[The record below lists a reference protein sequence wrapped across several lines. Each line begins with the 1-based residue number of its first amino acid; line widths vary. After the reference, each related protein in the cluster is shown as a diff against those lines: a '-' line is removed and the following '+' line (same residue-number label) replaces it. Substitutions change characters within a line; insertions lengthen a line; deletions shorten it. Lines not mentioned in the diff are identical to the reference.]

1 MASGPSISPSP
12 PTCSTSEGMPRPSR
26 TWSRDCSH
34 RAGRASSPTLDGPPR
49 QPLSR
54 LWEPGGSGPRWK
66 ARPWSRAGER
76 WRCSYTGFG
85 AGSRAPC
92 WYTPSLVLL
101 ESLNPTQLDAVE
113 HTGGP
118 LLILAG
124 AGSGKTRVLTHRI
137 AYILDRGLAAPEE
150 VLAITFTNKAAGEM
164 KDRVALLVGPD
175 SRRMWV
181 STFHAFCARILR
193 VHAEKLGYKRE
204 FTIYDG
210 ADQVRLVKR
219 CIVELGK
226 DPKRFNPRSF
236 AAQISA
242 AKNVLATPDDYLRS
256 TEGYI
261 AENVAEVYD
270 LYQRRL
276 YERNAMD
283 FDDLIMQTVAL
294 LEIFPEVRERYQT
307 RFKYINV
314 DEYQDTNLAQYRLV
328 NILAAAHR
336 NLCVVG
342 DDDQCIVEGTP
353 VTMADGSTRQIEHVE
368 AEDEVLSC
376 YGSGDFRPA
385 RVAAVSRSERSEGV
399 EITTAGGRRLVSTPE
414 HVHFAGYRLGLTPQ
428 MHMTY
433 LMWKRGTGF
442 RVGTSRTYTNGRTKP
457 VVGFMQQ
464 SRQEHAD
471 ASWVVSTHGTEGEAR
486 ASEALLSM
494 RYQLPTLPFVARTGS
509 EDGLVANQ
517 WLIDQVFAGVECEAG
532 GQRLLD
538 DTGLHRGAPHY
549 LPQSYTGR
557 RRNVVVTLCGDRR
570 GRTAMHGISMVGR
583 DDEGRRALESL
594 GLSVRRAKEGLS
606 SWRYESCFKDY
617 GAAIKIVEGIRSVLD
632 VSVQRVARLGADGG
646 EVVEGKSLPFVP
658 ASAVRQ
664 GMAMFTEEGGYDVVE
679 SVERV
684 ALERPVY
691 DLDVEGTHNFVADGL
706 VTHNSVYS
714 WRGADIRNILD
725 FERDYP
731 EAKVVKLEQNYR
743 STQTILDAAN
753 AVVANNASRKAKA
766 LWTAG
771 GEGDRIRVFAASDEY
786 AEARFVVSEIERLI
800 DGVASPR
807 DISVFYRTNAQSRAL
822 EDVLVR
828 ESIPYQVVGGVRF
841 YERAE
846 IKDAMAYLSVISNP
860 DDSGSLERIINVPKR
875 GIGNTSVAKLQDY
888 ARKNGISL
896 YDVLSEADAASLTG
910 AAKKACRAVRDLFEE
925 LRVAAVEVAPT
936 DLIGAVLDESGYRRE
951 LEAEDTIEAESRLE
965 NLEEL
970 INAAREYERVDP
982 EPTLEGFLQEQALY
996 SDQDSLTSEGGRV
1009 TLMTLHN
1016 AKGLEFG
1023 HVFVVGMEEGT
1034 FPHARS
1040 LDEHNLEEERRL
1052 AYVGI
1057 TRARETLTLT
1067 HAKLRSSWGEREY
1080 RMPSRFLSEIPD
1092 EYKSG
1097 TVPTL
1102 EFASGRGGWGVAL
1115 PGRGGPETA
1124 VSGETA
1130 YKTGERVRH
1139 ARFGVGEVVEA
1150 ASGRIVIRFGTEERT
1165 FVPEIAPLSKV

>member
-1 MASGPSISPSP
+1 
-12 PTCSTSEGMPRPSR
+12 
-26 TWSRDCSH
+26 
-34 RAGRASSPTLDGPPR
+34 
-49 QPLSR
+49 
-54 LWEPGGSGPRWK
+54 
-66 ARPWSRAGER
+66 
-76 WRCSYTGFG
+76 
-85 AGSRAPC
+85 
-92 WYTPSLVLL
+92 VLL
-101 ESLNPTQLDAVE
+101 DSLNPTQLDAVQ
-113 HTGGP
+113 HTEGP

-124 AGSGKTRVLTHRI
+124 AGSGKTRVLTHRVAHLI
-137 AYILDRGLAAPEE
+137 DQGLAAPEE
-150 VLAITFTNKAAGEM
+150 VLAITFTNKAAREM
-164 KDRVALLVGPD
+164 KERVALLVGPD

-236 AAQISA
+236 QAQISS
-242 AKNVLATPDDYLRS
+242 AKNVLMAPDDFLRN

-270 LYQRRL
+270 LYQKRL
-276 YERNAMD
+276 YENNAMD

-294 LEIFPEVRERYQT
+294 LELFPEVRERYQT
-307 RFKYINV
+307 RFKYIHV
-314 DEYQDTNLAQYRLV
+314 DEYQDTNHAQYRLV

-342 DDDQCIVEGTP
+342 DDDQCLIEGTP
-353 VTMADGSTRQIEHVE
+353 VTMADGSTKLIERVSVG
-368 AEDEVLSC
+368 DEVLSG

-385 RVAAVSRSERSEGV
+385 KVTGVSRSKKSEGV
-399 EITTAGGRRLVSTPE
+399 RITTRGGRQLVSTPE
-414 HVHFAGYRLGLTPQ
+414 HVHFAGYKLGLTPQ

-433 LMWKRGTGF
+433 LMRRKDKGF
-442 RVGTSRTYTNGRTKP
+442 RVGTSRTYTNGRVKP
-457 VVGFMQQ
+457 VVGFMQR

-471 ASWVVSTHGTEGEAR
+471 AAWVVSTHETEGEAR
-486 ASEALLSM
+486 AAEVTLALK
-494 RYQLPTLPFVARTGS
+494 YQVPTLPFVARAGS
-509 EDGLVANQ
+509 ENGLVANQ
-517 WLIDQVFAGVECEAG
+517 ALIDRVFSEVGCEEG
-532 GQRLLD
+532 GYELLAD
-538 DTGLHRGAPHY
+538 SGLRPEVPHY
-549 LPQSYTGR
+549 LPQSFTGR
-557 RRNVVVTLCGDRR
+557 RRNVVITLCGDRR
-570 GRTAMHGISMVGR
+570 GRTAMHRISMVGR
-583 DDEGRRALESL
+583 DEEGRRALEGL
-594 GLSVRRAKEGLS
+594 GLSVRQAKQDS
-606 SWRYESCFKDY
+606 PSWRYESCFKDY
-617 GAAIKIVEGIRSVLD
+617 GAAMEIVDRIHSVLD
-632 VSVQRVARLGADGG
+632 VSVQRVARLGADSS
-646 EVVEGKSLPFVP
+646 EVIEGKSLPFVA
-658 ASAVRQ
+658 ASAVRP
-664 GMAMFTEEGGYDVVE
+664 GMAMFTTEGGYDVVE

-684 ALERPVY
+684 ALDRPVY
-691 DLDVEGTHNFVADGL
+691 DLDVEGTHNFVAGGL

-753 AVVANNASRKAKA
+753 AVVANNASRKAKE

-771 GEGDRIRVFAASDEY
+771 DEGERIRVFAASDEY
-786 AEARFVVSEIERLI
+786 AEARFVVSEIERLMD
-800 DGVASPR
+800 DGTSAR

-828 ESIPYQVVGGVRF
+828 EGIPYQVVGGVRF

-846 IKDAMAYLSVISNP
+846 IRDAMAYLAVIANP

-875 GIGNTSVAKLQDY
+875 GIGNTSVAKLQDH
-888 ARKNGISL
+888 ANKSGITL
-896 YDVLSEADAASLTG
+896 YEALTEADAAGLTG
-910 AAKKACRAVRDLFEE
+910 AAKKACKAVRDLFEG
-925 LRVAAVEVAPT
+925 LRVAALEVPPT
-936 DLIGAVLDESGYRRE
+936 DLIGAVLDESGYRKE

-970 INAAREYERVDP
+970 INAAREYERVEP
-982 EPTLEGFLQEQALY
+982 EPTLAGFLQEQALY
-996 SDQDSLTSEGGRV
+996 SDQDSMTSEGGSV

-1016 AKGLEFG
+1016 AKGLEFS

-1040 LDEHNLEEERRL
+1040 LDEQNLEEERRL

-1067 HAKLRSSWGEREY
+1067 HARLRSSWGEREY

-1097 TVPTL
+1097 TVPSTL
-1102 EFASGRGGWGVAL
+1102 TGTTGRGGWGVAL
-1115 PGRGGPETA
+1115 SGGRGSQAPT
-1124 VSGETA
+1124 SGGTQYRA
-1130 YKTGERVRH
+1130 GERVRH
-1139 ARFGVGEVVEA
+1139 AKFGVGEVVEA
-1150 ASGRIVIRFGTEERT
+1150 DASRIVIRFGTEERT
-1165 FVPEIAPLSKV
+1165 FVPEIAPLSKI

>member
-1 MASGPSISPSP
+1 
-12 PTCSTSEGMPRPSR
+12 
-26 TWSRDCSH
+26 
-34 RAGRASSPTLDGPPR
+34 
-49 QPLSR
+49 
-54 LWEPGGSGPRWK
+54 
-66 ARPWSRAGER
+66 
-76 WRCSYTGFG
+76 
-85 AGSRAPC
+85 
-92 WYTPSLVLL
+92 VLL

-113 HTGGP
+113 HTEGP

-137 AYILDRGLAAPEE
+137 AYIMDQGLAAPEE

-175 SRRMWV
+175 SRKMWV

-276 YERNAMD
+276 YENNAMD

-307 RFKYINV
+307 RFKYIHV
-314 DEYQDTNLAQYRLV
+314 DEYQDTNHAQYRLV

-457 VVGFMQQ
+457 VVGFMQR

-570 GRTAMHGISMVGR
+570 GRTPMHRISMVGR
-583 DDEGRRALESL
+583 DEEGRKALECV
-594 GLSVRRAKEGLS
+594 GLSVRPVKQGS
-606 SWRYESCFKDY
+606 CSWRYESCFKDF
-617 GAAIKIVEGIRSVLD
+617 GAAMKVVERIRSVLD
-632 VSVQRVARLGADGG
+632 VSVQRAARLGKNGEG
-646 EVVEGKSLPFVP
+646 EVVEGKSLPFLP
-658 ASAVRQ
+658 ASAVRP
-664 GMAMFTEEGGYDVVE
+664 GMVMFTGDGGYDVVE
-679 SVERV
+679 KVERV
-684 ALERPVY
+684 GLGRPVY
-691 DLDVEGTHNFVADGL
+691 DIDVEGTHNFVAGGI

-753 AVVANNASRKAKA
+753 AVVANNASRKPKE

-771 GEGDRIRVFAASDEY
+771 PEGERIRIFTASDEY

-800 DGVASPR
+800 DAGARPADVA
-807 DISVFYRTNAQSRAL
+807 VFYRTNAQSRAL

-828 ESIPYQVVGGVRF
+828 EGVPYQVVGGVRF

-846 IKDAMAYLSVISNP
+846 IKDAMAYLAVISNP
-860 DDSGSLERIINVPKR
+860 SDSGALERIINVPKR
-875 GIGNTSVAKLQDY
+875 GLGATSVARLQEH
-888 ARKNGISL
+888 ARRNGISL
-896 YDVLSEADAASLTG
+896 YDALAEADAVDLTG
-910 AAKKACRAVRDLFEE
+910 AAKKACRAVRDLFEGW
-925 LRVAAVEVAPT
+925 RVAAQEVPPAE
-936 DLIGAVLDESGYRRE
+936 LVGAVFDESGYRAD
-951 LEAEDTIEAESRLE
+951 LVAENTVESESRLE

-970 INAAREYERVDP
+970 INATREYERVEP
-982 EPTLEGFLQEQALY
+982 EPTLAGFLQEQALY
-996 SDQDSLTSEGGRV
+996 SEQDALSSEGGRV
-1009 TLMTLHN
+1009 ALMTLHN
-1016 AKGLEFG
+1016 AKGLEFD

-1040 LDEHNLEEERRL
+1040 LDEQNLEEERRL

-1057 TRARETLTLT
+1057 TRARRSLTLSY
-1067 HAKLRSSWGEREY
+1067 AKLRSNWGEREY
-1080 RMPSRFLSEIPD
+1080 QMPSRFLSEIP
-1092 EYKSG
+1092 ESLKSG
-1097 TVPTL
+1097 TVPGGSL
-1102 EFASGRGGWGVAL
+1102 GRGGWGAAL
-1115 PGRGGPETA
+1115 PGRSRGEPERAASGA
-1124 VSGETA
+1124 VPYRAGE
-1130 YKTGERVRH
+1130 KVRH

-1150 ASGRIVIRFGTEERT
+1150 GNGRVVVRFGTQERV
-1165 FVPEIAPLSKV
+1165 FVPEIAPLSKA

>member
-1 MASGPSISPSP
+1 
-12 PTCSTSEGMPRPSR
+12 
-26 TWSRDCSH
+26 
-34 RAGRASSPTLDGPPR
+34 
-49 QPLSR
+49 
-54 LWEPGGSGPRWK
+54 
-66 ARPWSRAGER
+66 
-76 WRCSYTGFG
+76 
-85 AGSRAPC
+85 
-92 WYTPSLVLL
+92 VLL

-113 HTGGP
+113 HTEGP

-124 AGSGKTRVLTHRI
+124 AGSGKTRVLTHRV
-137 AYILDRGLAAPEE
+137 AYLLDQGLAAPEE
-150 VLAITFTNKAAGEM
+150 ILAITFTNKAAREM

-193 VHAEKLGYKRE
+193 VHAQKLGYKRE

-236 AAQISA
+236 QAQISS
-242 AKNVLATPDDYLRS
+242 AKNVLMAPDDFLRN

-276 YERNAMD
+276 YENNAMD

-294 LEIFPEVRERYQT
+294 LELFPEVRERYQT
-307 RFKYINV
+307 RFKYIHV
-314 DEYQDTNLAQYRLV
+314 DEYQDTNHAQYRLV
-328 NILAAAHR
+328 NILAAGHR

-342 DDDQCIVEGTP
+342 DDDQCLIEGTQ
-353 VTMADGSTRQIEHVE
+353 VTMVDGSTKPIERITVG
-368 AEDEVLSC
+368 DEVLSG

-385 RVAAVSRSERSEGV
+385 RVTGVSRSQKSEGV
-399 EITTAGGRRLVSTPE
+399 RITTGNGRRLVSTPE
-414 HVHFAGYRLGLTPQ
+414 HVHFAGYKLGLTPQ
-428 MHMTY
+428 MHMTH
-433 LMWKRGTGF
+433 LMRRHDKGF
-442 RVGTSRTYTNGRTKP
+442 RVGTSRTYTNGRVKP
-457 VVGFMQQ
+457 VVGFMQR

-471 ASWVVSTHGTEGEAR
+471 AAWVVSTHETEGEAR
-486 ASEALLSM
+486 AAETTLALK
-494 RYQLPTLPFVARTGS
+494 YQIPTLPFVARAGS
-509 EDGLVANQ
+509 DNGLVANQ
-517 WLIDQVFAGVECEAG
+517 ALIDRVFSEVDCEAG
-532 GQRLLD
+532 GHRLLTD
-538 DTGLHRGAPHY
+538 SGLKPEIPHY
-549 LPQSYTGR
+549 MPQSYTGR

-570 GRTAMHGISMVGR
+570 GRTPMHRISMVGR

-606 SWRYESCFKDY
+606 SWRYESCFKDH
-617 GAAIKIVEGIRSVLD
+617 GAVMQIVERIRSVLD
-632 VSVQRVARLGADGG
+632 VSVQRVARLGG

-658 ASAVRQ
+658 ASAVRP
-664 GMAMFTEEGGYDVVE
+664 GMAMFTAEGGYDVVE
-679 SVERV
+679 SVEWV
-684 ALERPVY
+684 VLDRPVY
-691 DLDVEGTHNFVADGL
+691 DIDVEGTHNFVADGL

-771 GEGDRIRVFAASDEY
+771 DEGERIRVFAASDEY
-786 AEARFVVSEIERLI
+786 AEARFVVSEVERLI
-800 DGVASPR
+800 EGGASPR
-807 DISVFYRTNAQSRAL
+807 EISVFYRTNAQSRAL

-828 ESIPYQVVGGVRF
+828 EDIPYQVVGGVRF

-846 IKDAMAYLSVISNP
+846 VKDAMAYLSVISNP
-860 DDSGSLERIINVPKR
+860 DDSVSLERIINVPKR
-875 GIGNTSVAKLQDY
+875 GLGNTSVAKLQDY
-888 ARKNGISL
+888 ARRNGLSL
-896 YDVLSEADAASLTG
+896 YGALSEADTAGLTG
-910 AAKKACRAVRDLFEE
+910 AAKKACRRVRELFEG
-925 LRVAAVEVAPT
+925 LRVAAKEVPPAQ
-936 DLIGAVLDESGYRRE
+936 LIGAVLDESGYSKE
-951 LEAEDTIEAESRLE
+951 LEAEDTVEAESRLE

-970 INAAREYERVDP
+970 INAAREYERVEP

-996 SDQDSLTSEGGRV
+996 SDQDSMASEGGRV

-1023 HVFVVGMEEGT
+1023 HVFVVGMEEGI

-1097 TVPTL
+1097 AVPTL
-1102 EFASGRGGWGVAL
+1102 TNAPGRGGWGMAL
-1115 PGRGGPETA
+1115 QGRGEPERIP
-1124 VSGETA
+1124 SGGTV
-1130 YKTGERVRH
+1130 YRTGEKVRH
-1139 ARFGVGEVVEA
+1139 TKFGVGEVVEA
-1150 ASGRIVIRFGTEERT
+1150 GAGKVVIRFGAEERT

>member
-1 MASGPSISPSP
+1 
-12 PTCSTSEGMPRPSR
+12 
-26 TWSRDCSH
+26 
-34 RAGRASSPTLDGPPR
+34 
-49 QPLSR
+49 
-54 LWEPGGSGPRWK
+54 
-66 ARPWSRAGER
+66 
-76 WRCSYTGFG
+76 
-85 AGSRAPC
+85 
-92 WYTPSLVLL
+92 VLL

-113 HTGGP
+113 HTEGP

-124 AGSGKTRVLTHRI
+124 AGSGKTRVLTHRV
-137 AYILDRGLAAPEE
+137 AYLLDQGLAAPEE
-150 VLAITFTNKAAGEM
+150 VLAITFTNKAAREM

-175 SRRMWV
+175 SSKMWV

-236 AAQISA
+236 QAQISS
-242 AKNVLATPDDYLRS
+242 AKNVLMAPDDFLRN

-276 YERNAMD
+276 YENNAMD

-294 LEIFPEVRERYQT
+294 LELFPEVRERYQT
-307 RFKYINV
+307 RFKYIHI
-314 DEYQDTNLAQYRLV
+314 DEYQDTNHAQYRLV
-328 NILAAAHR
+328 NILAAGHR

-342 DDDQCIVEGTP
+342 DDDQ
-353 VTMADGSTRQIEHVE
+353 
-368 AEDEVLSC
+368 
-376 YGSGDFRPA
+376 
-385 RVAAVSRSERSEGV
+385 
-399 EITTAGGRRLVSTPE
+399 
-414 HVHFAGYRLGLTPQ
+414 
-428 MHMTY
+428 
-433 LMWKRGTGF
+433 
-442 RVGTSRTYTNGRTKP
+442 
-457 VVGFMQQ
+457 
-464 SRQEHAD
+464 
-471 ASWVVSTHGTEGEAR
+471 
-486 ASEALLSM
+486 
-494 RYQLPTLPFVARTGS
+494 
-509 EDGLVANQ
+509 
-517 WLIDQVFAGVECEAG
+517 
-532 GQRLLD
+532 
-538 DTGLHRGAPHY
+538 
-549 LPQSYTGR
+549 
-557 RRNVVVTLCGDRR
+557 
-570 GRTAMHGISMVGR
+570 
-583 DDEGRRALESL
+583 
-594 GLSVRRAKEGLS
+594 
-606 SWRYESCFKDY
+606 
-617 GAAIKIVEGIRSVLD
+617 
-632 VSVQRVARLGADGG
+632 
-646 EVVEGKSLPFVP
+646 
-658 ASAVRQ
+658 
-664 GMAMFTEEGGYDVVE
+664 
-679 SVERV
+679 
-684 ALERPVY
+684 
-691 DLDVEGTHNFVADGL
+691 
-706 VTHNSVYS
+706 SVYS

-771 GEGDRIRVFAASDEY
+771 DEGERIRVFAASDEY
-786 AEARFVVSEIERLI
+786 AEARFVVSEVERLI
-800 DGVASPR
+800 EGGASPR
-807 DISVFYRTNAQSRAL
+807 EISVFYRTNAQSRAL

-828 ESIPYQVVGGVRF
+828 EGVPYQVVGGVRF

-860 DDSGSLERIINVPKR
+860 DDSGSLERIVNVPKR
-875 GIGNTSVAKLQDY
+875 GLGNTSVAKLQDY

-896 YDVLSEADAASLTG
+896 YEALSEADAAGLTG
-910 AAKKACRAVRDLFEE
+910 AAKKACRGVCDLFEG
-925 LRVAAVEVAPT
+925 LRVAAKEVPPAE
-936 DLIGAVLDESGYRRE
+936 LIGAVLDESGYRKE

-970 INAAREYERVDP
+970 INAAREYERFDP

-1097 TVPTL
+1097 TVPG
-1102 EFASGRGGWGVAL
+1102 FANASGRGGWGVAL
-1115 PGRGGPETA
+1115 PRRGGPERA
-1124 VSGETA
+1124 ASGETV
-1130 YKTGERVRH
+1130 YRTGERVRH
-1139 ARFGVGEVVEA
+1139 AKFGVGEVVEA
-1150 ASGRIVIRFGTEERT
+1150 GVGKVVIRFGAEERT

>member
-1 MASGPSISPSP
+1 
-12 PTCSTSEGMPRPSR
+12 
-26 TWSRDCSH
+26 
-34 RAGRASSPTLDGPPR
+34 
-49 QPLSR
+49 
-54 LWEPGGSGPRWK
+54 
-66 ARPWSRAGER
+66 
-76 WRCSYTGFG
+76 
-85 AGSRAPC
+85 
-92 WYTPSLVLL
+92 VLL
-101 ESLNPTQLDAVE
+101 DSLNPTQLDAVQ
-113 HTGGP
+113 HTEGP

-124 AGSGKTRVLTHRI
+124 AGSGKTRVLTHRV
-137 AYILDRGLAAPEE
+137 AYLIDQGLAAPEE
-150 VLAITFTNKAAGEM
+150 VLAITFTNKAAREM

-236 AAQISA
+236 QAQISA
-242 AKNVLATPDDYLRS
+242 AKNVLMAPDDFLRN

-270 LYQRRL
+270 LYQKRL
-276 YERNAMD
+276 YENNAMD

-294 LEIFPEVRERYQT
+294 LELFPEVRERYQT
-307 RFKYINV
+307 RFKYIHV
-314 DEYQDTNLAQYRLV
+314 DEYQDTNHAQYRLV

-342 DDDQCIVEGTP
+342 DDDQCLIEGTP
-353 VTMADGSTRQIEHVE
+353 VTMADGSTRPIERVCE
-368 AEDEVLSC
+368 GDEVLSG
-376 YGSGDFRPA
+376 YGSGDFRMA
-385 RVAAVSRSERSEGV
+385 RVMGVSRSRKSEGIRI
-399 EITTAGGRRLVSTPE
+399 ITRSGQELVSTPE
-414 HVHFAGYRLGLTPQ
+414 HVHFAGYKLGLTHQ

-433 LMWKRGTGF
+433 LMRRRDKGF
-442 RVGTSRTYTNGRTKP
+442 RVGTSRTYTNGRVKP
-457 VVGFMQQ
+457 VVGFMQR

-471 ASWVVSTHGTEGEAR
+471 AAWVVSTHETEGEAR
-486 ASEALLSM
+486 AAEATLALK
-494 RYQLPTLPFVARTGS
+494 YQVPTLPFVARAGS
-509 EDGLVANQ
+509 ENGLVANQ
-517 WLIDQVFAGVECEAG
+517 ALIDRVFSEVEREEG
-532 GQRLLD
+532 GRRLHA
-538 DTGLHRGAPHY
+538 DTGLRADAPHY
-549 LPQSYTGR
+549 LPQSFTGR

-570 GRTAMHGISMVGR
+570 GRTPMHRISMVGR
-583 DDEGRRALESL
+583 DDEGRHALESL
-594 GLSVRRAKEGLS
+594 GLSVRRAKEGS
-606 SWRYESCFKDY
+606 ASWRYESCFKDY
-617 GAAIKIVEGIRSVLD
+617 GAAMQILERIRSVLD

-646 EVVEGKSLPFVP
+646 KVVEGKSLSFVS
-658 ASAVRQ
+658 ASAVRP
-664 GMAMFTEEGGYDVVE
+664 GMAMFTAEGGYDVVE

-684 ALERPVY
+684 ALDRPVY
-691 DLDVEGTHNFVADGL
+691 DIDVEGTHNFVAGGL

-753 AVVANNASRKAKA
+753 AVVANNASRKAKE

-771 GEGDRIRVFAASDEY
+771 DEGDRIRVFAASDEY

-800 DGVASPR
+800 DGGTSAR

-828 ESIPYQVVGGVRF
+828 EGIPYQVVGGVRF

-846 IKDAMAYLSVISNP
+846 IKDAMAYLSVVANP

-875 GIGNTSVAKLQDY
+875 GLGNTSVAKLQDY
-888 ARKNGISL
+888 ASKNGITL
-896 YDVLSEADAASLTG
+896 YEALSEADRAGLTG
-910 AAKKACRAVRDLFEE
+910 AARKSCRAVRDLFEG
-925 LRVAAVEVAPT
+925 LRVAAVEVPPT
-936 DLIGAVLDESGYRRE
+936 ELIGAVLDESGYRKE
-951 LEAEDTIEAESRLE
+951 LETEDTVEAESRLE

-982 EPTLEGFLQEQALY
+982 EPTLAGFLQEQALY
-996 SDQDSLTSEGGRV
+996 SDQDSMTSEGGSV

-1016 AKGLEFG
+1016 AKGLEFS

-1057 TRARETLTLT
+1057 TRAKETLTLT
-1067 HAKLRSSWGEREY
+1067 HARLRSSWGEREY
-1080 RMPSRFLSEIPD
+1080 RMPSRFLSEIP
-1092 EYKSG
+1092 EEFKSG
-1097 TVPTL
+1097 TVPSTL
-1102 EFASGRGGWGVAL
+1102 AGATGRGGWGVAL
-1115 PGRGGPETA
+1115 TGRRDSQNSASGGTQYRA
-1124 VSGETA
+1124 
-1130 YKTGERVRH
+1130 GERVRH
-1139 ARFGVGEVVEA
+1139 AKFGVGEVVEA
-1150 ASGRIVIRFGTEERT
+1150 GTGRIVIRFGTEERT
-1165 FVPEIAPLSKV
+1165 FVPEIAPLTKM

>member
-1 MASGPSISPSP
+1 M
-12 PTCSTSEGMPRPSR
+12 
-26 TWSRDCSH
+26 
-34 RAGRASSPTLDGPPR
+34 
-49 QPLSR
+49 
-54 LWEPGGSGPRWK
+54 
-66 ARPWSRAGER
+66 
-76 WRCSYTGFG
+76 
-85 AGSRAPC
+85 
-92 WYTPSLVLL
+92 LL

-113 HTGGP
+113 HTEGP

-124 AGSGKTRVLTHRI
+124 AGSGKTRVLTHRV
-137 AYILDRGLAAPEE
+137 AYLIDQGLAAPEE
-150 VLAITFTNKAAGEM
+150 VLAITFTNKAAREM

-236 AAQISA
+236 QAQISS
-242 AKNVLATPDDYLRS
+242 AKNVLMAPDDFLRN

-276 YERNAMD
+276 YENNAMD

-294 LEIFPEVRERYQT
+294 LELFPEVRERYQT
-307 RFKYINV
+307 RFKYIHV
-314 DEYQDTNLAQYRLV
+314 DEYQDTNHAQYRLV
-328 NILAAAHR
+328 NILAAGHR

-342 DDDQCIVEGTP
+342 DDDQ
-353 VTMADGSTRQIEHVE
+353 
-368 AEDEVLSC
+368 
-376 YGSGDFRPA
+376 
-385 RVAAVSRSERSEGV
+385 
-399 EITTAGGRRLVSTPE
+399 
-414 HVHFAGYRLGLTPQ
+414 
-428 MHMTY
+428 
-433 LMWKRGTGF
+433 
-442 RVGTSRTYTNGRTKP
+442 
-457 VVGFMQQ
+457 
-464 SRQEHAD
+464 
-471 ASWVVSTHGTEGEAR
+471 
-486 ASEALLSM
+486 
-494 RYQLPTLPFVARTGS
+494 
-509 EDGLVANQ
+509 
-517 WLIDQVFAGVECEAG
+517 
-532 GQRLLD
+532 
-538 DTGLHRGAPHY
+538 
-549 LPQSYTGR
+549 
-557 RRNVVVTLCGDRR
+557 
-570 GRTAMHGISMVGR
+570 
-583 DDEGRRALESL
+583 
-594 GLSVRRAKEGLS
+594 
-606 SWRYESCFKDY
+606 
-617 GAAIKIVEGIRSVLD
+617 
-632 VSVQRVARLGADGG
+632 
-646 EVVEGKSLPFVP
+646 
-658 ASAVRQ
+658 
-664 GMAMFTEEGGYDVVE
+664 
-679 SVERV
+679 
-684 ALERPVY
+684 
-691 DLDVEGTHNFVADGL
+691 
-706 VTHNSVYS
+706 SVYS

-771 GEGDRIRVFAASDEY
+771 DEGERIRVFAASDEY
-786 AEARFVVSEIERLI
+786 AEARFVVSEVEQLIE
-800 DGVASPR
+800 GGASPR
-807 DISVFYRTNAQSRAL
+807 EISVFYRTNAQSRAL

-828 ESIPYQVVGGVRF
+828 EGVPYQVVGGVRF

-860 DDSGSLERIINVPKR
+860 DDSVSLERIINVPKR
-875 GIGNTSVAKLQDY
+875 GLGNTSVAKLQDY
-888 ARKNGISL
+888 ARRNGLSL
-896 YDVLSEADAASLTG
+896 YGALSEADAAGLTG
-910 AAKKACRAVRDLFEE
+910 AAKKACRRVRELFEG
-925 LRVAAVEVAPT
+925 LRVAAKEVPPAE
-936 DLIGAVLDESGYRRE
+936 LIGAVLDESGYREE

-970 INAAREYERVDP
+970 INAAREYERVEP

-996 SDQDSLTSEGGRV
+996 SDQDSLTSEGGSV

-1097 TVPTL
+1097 TVPGVSD
-1102 EFASGRGGWGVAL
+1102 ASGRGGWGVAL
-1115 PGRGGPETA
+1115 PGRGGHERAASGA
-1124 VSGETA
+1124 VA
-1130 YKTGERVRH
+1130 YKAGERVRH
-1139 ARFGVGEVVEA
+1139 TRFGVGEVVEA
-1150 ASGRIVIRFGTEERT
+1150 GVGKVVIRFGTEERT

>member
-1 MASGPSISPSP
+1 ML
-12 PTCSTSEGMPRPSR
+12 
-26 TWSRDCSH
+26 
-34 RAGRASSPTLDGPPR
+34 LD
-49 QPLSR
+49 
-54 LWEPGGSGPRWK
+54 
-66 ARPWSRAGER
+66 
-76 WRCSYTGFG
+76 
-85 AGSRAPC
+85 
-92 WYTPSLVLL
+92 
-101 ESLNPTQLDAVE
+101 SLNPTQLDAVE
-113 HTGGP
+113 HTEGP

-124 AGSGKTRVLTHRI
+124 AGSGKTRVLTHRV
-137 AYILDRGLAAPEE
+137 AYLIDQGLAAPEE
-150 VLAITFTNKAAGEM
+150 VLAITFTNKAAREM

-236 AAQISA
+236 QAQISA
-242 AKNVLATPDDYLRS
+242 AKNVLMAPDDFLRN

-270 LYQRRL
+270 LYQKRL
-276 YERNAMD
+276 YENNAMD

-294 LEIFPEVRERYQT
+294 LELFPEVRERYQT
-307 RFKYINV
+307 RFKYIHV
-314 DEYQDTNLAQYRLV
+314 DEYQDTNHAQYRLV
-328 NILAAAHR
+328 NILTAAHR

-342 DDDQCIVEGTP
+342 DDDQCLIEGTP
-353 VTMADGSTRQIEHVE
+353 VTMADGSTKPIEKVSVGE
-368 AEDEVLSC
+368 EVLSG

-385 RVAAVSRSERSEGV
+385 KIMGVSQSRKSEGV
-399 EITTAGGRRLVSTPE
+399 RIITRSGRQLVSTPE
-414 HVHFAGYRLGLTPQ
+414 HVHFAGYKLGLTPQ

-433 LMWKRGTGF
+433 LMRRKGKGF
-442 RVGTSRTYTNGRTKP
+442 RVGTSRTYTNGRVKP
-457 VVGFMQQ
+457 VVGFMQR

-471 ASWVVSTHGTEGEAR
+471 AAWVISTHATEGEAR
-486 ASEALLSM
+486 AAETTLTLK
-494 RYQLPTLPFVARTGS
+494 YQVPTLPLVARAGS
-509 EDGLVANQ
+509 ENGL
-517 WLIDQVFAGVECEAG
+517 
-532 GQRLLD
+532 
-538 DTGLHRGAPHY
+538 GA
-549 LPQSYTGR
+549 SFTGR

-570 GRTAMHGISMVGR
+570 GRTAMHRISMVGR
-583 DDEGRRALESL
+583 DDEGRRALEAL
-594 GLSVRRAKEGLS
+594 GLSVRQAKQGSS

-617 GAAIKIVEGIRSVLD
+617 GAAKEIVDRIRSVLD

-646 EVVEGKSLPFVP
+646 EVVEGKSLPFLP
-658 ASAVRQ
+658 ASAVRP
-664 GMAMFTEEGGYDVVE
+664 GMTMFTAEGGYDVVE
-679 SVERV
+679 GVERV
-684 ALERPVY
+684 ALDRPVY
-691 DLDVEGTHNFVADGL
+691 DIDVEGTHNFVAGGL

-753 AVVANNASRKAKA
+753 AVVANNASRKAKE

-771 GEGDRIRVFAASDEY
+771 DEGDRIRVFAASDEY
-786 AEARFVVSEIERLI
+786 AEARFVVSEVERLM
-800 DGVASPR
+800 DGGTSAR

-828 ESIPYQVVGGVRF
+828 EGIPYQVVGGVRF

-846 IKDAMAYLSVISNP
+846 IKDAMAYLSVVANP

-888 ARKNGISL
+888 ASKNGITL
-896 YDVLSEADAASLTG
+896 YEALSETDAAGLTG
-910 AAKKACRAVRDLFEE
+910 AAKKGCRAVRDLFEG
-925 LRVAAVEVAPT
+925 LRVAAVEVLPT
-936 DLIGAVLDESGYRRE
+936 ELIGAVLDESGYRKE
-951 LEAEDTIEAESRLE
+951 LEAEDTVEAESRLE

-970 INAAREYERVDP
+970 INAAREYERVEP
-982 EPTLEGFLQEQALY
+982 EPTLAGFLQEQALY
-996 SDQDSLTSEGGRV
+996 SDQDSMVSEGGSV

-1016 AKGLEFG
+1016 AKGLEFS

-1057 TRARETLTLT
+1057 TRAKETLTLT
-1067 HAKLRSSWGEREY
+1067 HARLRSSWGEREY

-1097 TVPTL
+1097 TVPSTL
-1102 EFASGRGGWGVAL
+1102 AGATGRGGWGVAL
-1115 PGRGGPETA
+1115 SGRRDSQSSASGGTQYRA
-1124 VSGETA
+1124 
-1130 YKTGERVRH
+1130 GERVRH
-1139 ARFGVGEVVEA
+1139 AKFGVGEVVEA
-1150 ASGRIVIRFGTEERT
+1150 GAGRIVIRFGTEERT
-1165 FVPEIAPLSKV
+1165 FVPEIAPLSKVT

>member
-1 MASGPSISPSP
+1 
-12 PTCSTSEGMPRPSR
+12 
-26 TWSRDCSH
+26 
-34 RAGRASSPTLDGPPR
+34 
-49 QPLSR
+49 
-54 LWEPGGSGPRWK
+54 
-66 ARPWSRAGER
+66 
-76 WRCSYTGFG
+76 
-85 AGSRAPC
+85 
-92 WYTPSLVLL
+92 VLL
-101 ESLNPTQLDAVE
+101 DSLNSTQLDAVE
-113 HTGGP
+113 HTEGP

-124 AGSGKTRVLTHRI
+124 AGSGKTRVLTHRV
-137 AYILDRGLAAPEE
+137 AYLLDQGLAAPEE
-150 VLAITFTNKAAGEM
+150 VLAITFTNKAAREM

-236 AAQISA
+236 QAQISS
-242 AKNVLATPDDYLRS
+242 AKNVLMAPDDFLRN

-276 YERNAMD
+276 YENNAMD

-294 LEIFPEVRERYQT
+294 LELFPEVRERYQT
-307 RFKYINV
+307 RFKYIHV
-314 DEYQDTNLAQYRLV
+314 DEYQDTNHAQYRLV

-342 DDDQCIVEGTP
+342 DDDQCLIEGTQI
-353 VTMADGSTRQIEHVE
+353 TMADGSTKPIEQIVVG
-368 AEDEVLSC
+368 DEVFSG

-385 RVAAVSRSERSEGV
+385 RVAGVSRSQKSEGV
-399 EITTAGGRRLVSTPE
+399 RITTRSRRRLVSTLE
-414 HVHFAGYRLGLTPQ
+414 HVHFAGYKLGLTPQ

-433 LMWKRGTGF
+433 LMRRRDKGF
-442 RVGTSRTYTNGRTKP
+442 RVGTSRTYTNGRVKP
-457 VVGFMQQ
+457 VVGFMQR

-471 ASWVVSTHGTEGEAR
+471 AAWVVSTHETEGEAR
-486 ASEALLSM
+486 AAETTLALK
-494 RYQLPTLPFVARTGS
+494 YQVPTLPFVARAGS
-509 EDGLVANQ
+509 DNGLVANQ
-517 WLIDQVFAGVECEAG
+517 ALIDRVFSEVECEEG
-532 GQRLLD
+532 GHRLLTD
-538 DTGLHRGAPHY
+538 SGLQPEIPHY

-570 GRTAMHGISMVGR
+570 GRTPMHRISMVGR
-583 DDEGRRALESL
+583 DDEGRDALESL
-594 GLSVRRAKEGLS
+594 GLSVRRAKEGSS
-606 SWRYESCFKDY
+606 SWRYESCFKEY
-617 GAAIKIVEGIRSVLD
+617 GAVMQIVERIRSVLD
-632 VSVQRVARLGADGG
+632 VSVQRVARLGANSG

-658 ASAVRQ
+658 ASAVRP
-664 GMAMFTEEGGYDVVE
+664 GMAMFTAEGGYDVVE

-684 ALERPVY
+684 VLDRPVY
-691 DLDVEGTHNFVADGL
+691 DINVEGTHNFVVDGL

-731 EAKVVKLEQNYR
+731 EAMVVKLEQNYR

-771 GEGDRIRVFAASDEY
+771 GEGERIRVFAASDEY
-786 AEARFVVSEIERLI
+786 AEARFVVSEVERLI
-800 DGVASPR
+800 EGGASPR
-807 DISVFYRTNAQSRAL
+807 EISVFYRTNAQSRAL

-828 ESIPYQVVGGVRF
+828 EGVPYQVVGGVRF

-860 DDSGSLERIINVPKR
+860 DDSVSLERIINVPKR
-875 GIGNTSVAKLQDY
+875 GLGNTSVAKLQDY

-896 YDVLSEADAASLTG
+896 YEALSEADAAGLTG
-910 AAKKACRAVRDLFEE
+910 AAKKACRGVRDLFEG
-925 LRVAAVEVAPT
+925 LRVAAKEVPPAE
-936 DLIGAVLDESGYRRE
+936 LVGAVLDESGYRKE
-951 LEAEDTIEAESRLE
+951 LEAEDTLEAESRLE

-970 INAAREYERVDP
+970 INAAREYERVEP
-982 EPTLEGFLQEQALY
+982 GPTLEGFLQEQALY

-1097 TVPTL
+1097 TVPG
-1102 EFASGRGGWGVAL
+1102 FSSASGRGGWGVAL
-1115 PGRGGPETA
+1115 PGRGGSEKAT
-1124 VSGETA
+1124 SGGTA
-1130 YKTGERVRH
+1130 YKAGEKVRH
-1139 ARFGVGEVVEA
+1139 TKFGVGEVVEA
-1150 ASGRIVIRFGTEERT
+1150 GVGKVVIRFGTQERT

>member
-1 MASGPSISPSP
+1 
-12 PTCSTSEGMPRPSR
+12 
-26 TWSRDCSH
+26 
-34 RAGRASSPTLDGPPR
+34 
-49 QPLSR
+49 
-54 LWEPGGSGPRWK
+54 
-66 ARPWSRAGER
+66 
-76 WRCSYTGFG
+76 
-85 AGSRAPC
+85 
-92 WYTPSLVLL
+92 VLL
-101 ESLNPTQLDAVE
+101 ESLNQTQLDAVE
-113 HTGGP
+113 HTQGP

-124 AGSGKTRVLTHRI
+124 AGSGKTRVLTHRV
-137 AYILDRGLAAPEE
+137 AYLIDQGLAAPEE
-150 VLAITFTNKAAGEM
+150 VLAITFTNKAAREM

-204 FTIYDG
+204 FSIYDG

-236 AAQISA
+236 QAQISS
-242 AKNVLATPDDYLRS
+242 AKNVLMAPDDFLRN

-276 YERNAMD
+276 YENNAMD
-283 FDDLIMQTVAL
+283 FDDLIMQSVAL
-294 LEIFPEVRERYQT
+294 LELFPEVRERYQT
-307 RFKYINV
+307 RFKYIHV
-314 DEYQDTNLAQYRLV
+314 DEYQDTNHAQYRLV
-328 NILAAAHR
+328 NILAAGHR

-342 DDDQCIVEGTP
+342 DDDQCLIEGTP
-353 VTMADGSTRQIEHVE
+353 VTMADGSRRPIERISVG
-368 AEDEVLSC
+368 DEVLSG

-385 RVAAVSRSERSEGV
+385 RVAGVSRSRKSEGV
-399 EITTAGGRRLVSTPE
+399 SIVTRSGRKLVSTPE
-414 HVHFAGYRLGLTPQ
+414 HVHFAGYKLGLTPQ
-428 MHMTY
+428 MHTTY
-433 LMWKRGTGF
+433 VMRRRDKGF
-442 RVGTSRTYTNGRTKP
+442 RVGTSRTYTNGQVKP
-457 VVGFMQQ
+457 VVGFIQR
-464 SRQEHAD
+464 SRAEHAD
-471 ASWVVSTHGTEGEAR
+471 AAWVVSTHVTEGEAR
-486 ASEALLSM
+486 AAETMLALE
-494 RYQLPTLPFVARTGS
+494 YGVPTLPFVARTGS
-509 EDGLVANQ
+509 DNGFVANQ
-517 WLIDQVFAGVECEAG
+517 ALIDRVFAEVDCEEG
-532 GQRLLD
+532 GRRLLED
-538 DTGLHRGAPHY
+538 SGLRSDVPHY

-557 RRNVVVTLCGDRR
+557 RRNVVITLCGDRH
-570 GRTAMHGISMVGR
+570 GRTAMHRISIVGR
-583 DDEGRRALESL
+583 DDEGREALEGI
-594 GLSVRRAKEGLS
+594 GLCVRRAKKGS
-606 SWRYESCFKDY
+606 PSWRYESCFKDY
-617 GAAIKIVEGIRSVLD
+617 GTAMEIVDRISSVLE
-632 VSVQRVARLGADGG
+632 VSVQRVARLGANGG

-658 ASAVRQ
+658 ASAVRP
-664 GMAMFTEEGGYDVVE
+664 GMAMFTSGGGYDVVE

-684 ALERPVY
+684 TLDRPVY
-691 DLDVEGTHNFVADGL
+691 DIDVEGTHNFVADGL

-771 GEGDRIRVFAASDEY
+771 DEGDRIRVFAASDEY
-786 AEARFVVSEIERLI
+786 AEARFVVSEIERLVEA
-800 DGVASPR
+800 GASPR
-807 DISVFYRTNAQSRAL
+807 DVSVFYRTNAQSRAL

-828 ESIPYQVVGGVRF
+828 EGIPYQVVGGVRF

-875 GIGNTSVAKLQDY
+875 GLGNTSVAKLQDY

-896 YDVLSEADAASLTG
+896 YEAVSEADAVDLTG
-910 AAKKACRAVRDLFEE
+910 AAKKACRGVRDLFEG
-925 LRVAAVEVAPT
+925 LRVAALELPPTEV
-936 DLIGAVLDESGYRRE
+936 IGAVLDESGYRRE

-970 INAAREYERVDP
+970 TNAAREYERVEP
-982 EPTLEGFLQEQALY
+982 EPTLGGFLQEQALY
-996 SDQDSLTSEGGRV
+996 SDSDSLGSEGGSV

-1016 AKGLEFG
+1016 AKGLEFS

-1067 HAKLRSSWGEREY
+1067 HARLRSSWGEREY

-1097 TVPTL
+1097 SLTGL
-1102 EFASGRGGWGVAL
+1102 ANASGRGGWGMAGGV
-1115 PGRGGPETA
+1115 RTGPERP
-1124 VSGETA
+1124 VSEGTQYRA
-1130 YKTGERVRH
+1130 GDKVRH
-1139 ARFGVGEVVEA
+1139 GKFGVGEVVDA
-1150 ASGRIVIRFGTEERT
+1150 APGKVVIRFGTEERT